1 MRTYASDRSP
11 ILLLLDWLTL
21 LVALN
26 VMYEGTSHA
35 ATSSATMIKQ
45 LQQLKPTQPAANVVL
60 PYLVVPV
67 EAGRYAFPSVDVGG
81 GSVARHFEI
90 L

>member
-1 MRTYASDRSP
+1 MCTYPSDRSP

-26 VMYEGTSHA
+26 VMYERDKSCRDLIDDDDKTA
-35 ATSSATMIKQ
+35 ADSCRRSRSS
-45 LQQLKPTQPAANVVL
+45 NR
-60 PYLVVPV
+60 Y
-67 EAGRYAFPSVDVGG
+67 GRYAFPSVGVGG
-81 GSVARHFEI
+81 GSVARHFKI